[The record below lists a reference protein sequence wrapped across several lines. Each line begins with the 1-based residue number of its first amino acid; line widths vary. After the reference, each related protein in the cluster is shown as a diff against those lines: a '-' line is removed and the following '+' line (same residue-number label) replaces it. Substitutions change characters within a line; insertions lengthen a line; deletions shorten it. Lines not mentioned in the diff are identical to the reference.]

1 MRQSFH
7 LAIKSIWSNKM
18 RSALTMLGIIIGV
31 AAVIIL
37 VGLVNGQ
44 MSYMTESFSDM
55 GTDQVTVNL
64 VNLSTRSVSDEEMYE
79 FYEENREYFGE
90 MSPSVS
96 VQGTVKAGND
106 SFTSTSVTGV
116 SEEFLDLKHQEL
128 AAGRFIQYS
137 DLISRQKICVIGS
150 YLAQELYG
158 GSDRALGETIKV
170 NGEAYEIVGCVERQ
184 AGEGEEME
192 EGGSDDTLYLPYT
205 TAVKLARNGQI
216 NTYLFTVR
224 DTGSTD
230 TVRELF
236 DRFLYPV
243 FKDEDLYSITFMSEM
258 LDSLNSMIAMMSLL
272 VGGIAGISLLVAGV
286 GVMNIMLVSVTERT
300 REIGI
305 RKSLGAKRRTIMQ
318 QFVMEAAVT
327 SSIGGLLGIGLG
339 CTLTGWIGKLMGMEA
354 VPTPASILVSF
365 GVSVGIGL
373 LFGYMPASRAA
384 RLNPIDALR
393 SD

>member
-272 VGGIAGISLLVAGV
+272 VGGIAGI
-286 GVMNIMLVSVTERT
+286 
-300 REIGI
+300 
-305 RKSLGAKRRTIMQ
+305 
-318 QFVMEAAVT
+318 F
-327 SSIGGLLGIGLG
+327 
-339 CTLTGWIGKLMGMEA
+339 CW
-354 VPTPASILVSF
+354 
-365 GVSVGIGL
+365 
-373 LFGYMPASRAA
+373 
-384 RLNPIDALR
+384 
-393 SD
+393 

>member
-184 AGEGEEME
+184 AGEGKRWRK
-192 EGGSDDTLYLPYT
+192 EGAMIP
-205 TAVKLARNGQI
+205 
-216 NTYLFTVR
+216 FT
-224 DTGSTD
+224 
-230 TVRELF
+230 
-236 DRFLYPV
+236 
-243 FKDEDLYSITFMSEM
+243 
-258 LDSLNSMIAMMSLL
+258 
-272 VGGIAGISLLVAGV
+272 
-286 GVMNIMLVSVTERT
+286 
-300 REIGI
+300 
-305 RKSLGAKRRTIMQ
+305 
-318 QFVMEAAVT
+318 
-327 SSIGGLLGIGLG
+327 
-339 CTLTGWIGKLMGMEA
+339 C
-354 VPTPASILVSF
+354 PTPQQ
-365 GVSVGIGL
+365 
-373 LFGYMPASRAA
+373 
-384 RLNPIDALR
+384 
-393 SD
+393 